1 MTKSEFAECDGGG
14 GGAEYETFAVEAV
27 DGEGDGIGGDA
38 VLTESG
44 GGLFGGVGEGEGDV
58 VAGVVHRAGG
68 EGASVVVELAYV
80 EVKAIVEPGIDGRFG
95 RRRTYFHHLPLAVE
109 VAVDR

>member
-1 MTKSEFAECDGGG
+1 MESEFAEGDGGG
-14 GGAEYETFAVEAV
+14 GGAEDETFAVEV
-27 DGEGDGIGGDA
+27 VNGEGDGIGWDA
-38 VLTESG
+38 VLREAG

-80 EVKAIVEPGIDGRFG
+80 EIEAVVEPGVDGRFN

-109 VAVDR
+109 IAVDR

>member
-1 MTKSEFAECDGGG
+1 MESEFAECDGGG
-14 GGAEYETFAVEAV
+14 GGAEYETFAVEGG

-38 VLTESG
+38 ILTEAG
-44 GGLFGGVGEGEGDV
+44 GGLFGGVGEREGDV

-80 EVKAIVEPGIDGRFG
+80 EIEAVVEPGVDGRFS
-95 RRRTYFHHLPLAVE
+95 RRRTDFHHLPLAVE

>member
-1 MTKSEFAECDGGG
+1 MESEFSEGDGGG
-14 GGAEYETFAVEAV
+14 GGAEYEVFAVEAV

-44 GGLFGGVGEGEGDV
+44 GGLSGGVGEGEGNV

-80 EVKAIVEPGIDGRFG
+80 EIEAVVEPGIDGRFS